1 MDPPLS
7 LVIHEILPTEI
18 LKIIFEEHAM
28 LEWKAPAI
36 DGRVCRLW
44 RRIVLNTPRAWSHL
58 TIRKY
63 RPSRVN
69 ELRLWLHRSSTA
81 PLHIDTRAAK
91 WRACRK
97 LYDIFSDHYTR
108 IASLRMRHGSETFFE
123 WRDFPCMQHLD

>member
-28 LEWKAPAI
+28 LEWKAPTI

-44 RRIVLNTPRAWSHL
+44 RRIVLNTPRAWAYL

-63 RPSRVN
+63 YAPSVG
-69 ELRLWLHRSSTA
+69 ELRLWLHQRLSTLIPARQDGTPVRSCTIYLETTTQESHLCERGTA
-81 PLHIDTRAAK
+81 PSPSSKGEIFH
-91 WRACRK
+91 AC
-97 LYDIFSDHYTR
+97 
-108 IASLRMRHGSETFFE
+108 
-123 WRDFPCMQHLD
+123 DF